1 MTELL
6 LISNAILWLCVIAL
20 LIAVVAL
27 ARQIGVLYERV
38 APAGALMMNQTLKVG
53 DTAPSLE
60 VEELLSG
67 RPLSIGAQQE
77 KSQLI
82 FFLSPS
88 CPVCKTLLPVLK
100 SSAQAEASW
109 LTVTLASDGESREH
123 LDFISEYSLEKFDYV
138 LSERLGKLYGVAK
151 LPYAV
156 LIDDKGDVSSMGLIN
171 SREHLES
178 LFESK
183 ELGIDSIQSYLQ
195 QDSQQSSNDDLAK
208 EIRV

>member
-53 DTAPSLE
+53 DKAPALE
-60 VEELLSG
+60 VEELTSG
-67 RPLSIGAQQE
+67 RAITIGAQQD
-77 KSQLI
+77 KARLL

-109 LTVTLASDGESREH
+109 LNVTLASDGEAQEH
-123 LDFISEYSLEKFDYV
+123 IDFISEYKLNKFDYV
-138 LSERLGKLYGVAK
+138 LSERLGKMYGVAK

-156 LIDDKGDVSSMGLIN
+156 LIDDQGDVSSMGLIN

-183 ELGIDSIQSYLQ
+183 ELGVDSIQSYLQ
-195 QDSQQSSNDDLAK
+195 QGSSDDLAK

>member
-1 MTELL
+1 MNELL
-6 LISNAILWLCVIAL
+6 LISNALLWLCVIAL
-20 LIAVVAL
+20 LIVVVAL

-53 DTAPSLE
+53 DKAPALE
-60 VEELLSG
+60 VEELQTKK
-67 RPLSIGAQQE
+67 PVTIGEQQDKAQ
-77 KSQLI
+77 LL
-82 FFLSPS
+82 FFLAPS

-100 SSAQAEASW
+100 SSAQAEKTW
-109 LTVTLASDGESREH
+109 LKVTLASDGDAAEH
-123 LDFISEYSLEKFDYV
+123 SDFINQYQLQDFDYV

-156 LIDDKGDVSSMGLIN
+156 LIDEQGNVSSMGLIN

-195 QDSQQSSNDDLAK
+195 QDAPSTDSSLAK

>member
-20 LIAVVAL
+20 LLVVVAL

-53 DTAPSLE
+53 DKAPALE
-60 VEELLSG
+60 VEELASG
-67 RPLSIGAQQE
+67 RAITVGAQQ
-77 KSQLI
+77 KKAQLL

-100 SSAQAEASW
+100 SSAQAESSW
-109 LTVTLASDGESREH
+109 LSVILASDGDAQEH
-123 LDFISEYSLEKFDYV
+123 VDFITEYRLEKFDYV

-156 LIDDKGDVSSMGLIN
+156 LIDDSGDVSSMGLIN

-195 QDSQQSSNDDLAK
+195 QGSDDDLAK

>member
-20 LIAVVAL
+20 LVVVVAL

-53 DTAPSLE
+53 DKAPALE
-60 VEELLSG
+60 VEELLSK
-67 RPLSIGAQQE
+67 RAISIGAQQE
-77 KSQLI
+77 KSQLL
-82 FFLSPS
+82 FFLAPS

-100 SSAQAEASW
+100 SSVQAEKSW
-109 LTVTLASDGESREH
+109 LKVTLASDGDAQEH
-123 LDFISEYSLEKFDYV
+123 ADFIAEYQLESFDYV

-156 LIDDKGDVSSMGLIN
+156 LIDEQGSVTSMGLIN

-183 ELGIDSIQSYLQ
+183 ELGIDSIQSYLEK
-195 QDSQQSSNDDLAK
+195 DVMDPGANLAK

>member
-6 LISNAILWLCVIAL
+6 IISNAVLWLLVIVL
-20 LIAVVAL
+20 IIAVVAL
-27 ARQIGVLYERV
+27 TRQIGVLYERV
-38 APAGALMMNQTLKVG
+38 APAGALMMNQALTVG
-53 DTAPSLE
+53 DKAPSLE
-60 VEELLSG
+60 VEDLVSERAITVG
-67 RPLSIGAQQE
+67 DQQE
-77 KSQLI
+77 KSQLL

-100 SSAQAEASW
+100 SSAQAEKSW
-109 LTVTLASDGESREH
+109 LNITLASDGDKTEH
-123 LDFISEYSLEKFDYV
+123 LEFIKQHKLQNFDYL
-138 LSERLGKLYGVAK
+138 LSERLGKLYAVAK

-156 LIDDKGDVSSMGLIN
+156 LIDEQGRISSMGLIN

-195 QDSQQSSNDDLAK
+195 QDPVEGLAK
-208 EIRV
+208 EVRV

>member
-20 LIAVVAL
+20 LLVVVAL

-53 DTAPSLE
+53 DKAPALE
-60 VEELLSG
+60 VEELVSG
-67 RPLSIGAQQE
+67 RAITIGARQE
-77 KSQLI
+77 KAQLL

-109 LTVTLASDGESREH
+109 LNVTLASDGEAQEH
-123 LDFISEYSLEKFDYV
+123 VDFIAEYSLEKFDYV

-156 LIDDKGDVSSMGLIN
+156 LIDDTGDVTSMGLIN

-195 QDSQQSSNDDLAK
+195 QGSNDNLAK